1 MNMIA
6 TKIYHYK
13 QKMYNIDC
21 QAINEYIQALS
32 NKGINIIDLYHS
44 EYLYNIYIDDND
56 YEKYNNIVNDI
67 SSDIHRKYKDITKN
81 IACLP
86 IKWKMSWDM
95 KIKLRRG
102 NGI

>member
-1 MNMIA
+1 MKVN
-6 TKIYHYK
+6 
-13 QKMYNIDC
+13 NDIDY
-21 QAINEYIQALS
+21 QAINEYTQILC
-32 NKGINIIDLYHS
+32 NKGINVIDLCDS

-86 IKWKMSWDM
+86 NKWKMSWDINM
-95 KIKLRRG
+95 NG
-102 NGI
+102 NKMQ